1 MGRAHKYGIEGN
13 KDLRQR
19 RKEYAKVRVDKLL
32 EEGLLLERN
41 KNLKE
46 KKLIDRIHIN
56 PLREIIGINFQA
68 LETKIVLHS
77 IEKSSKYTV

>member
-1 MGRAHKYGIEGN
+1 MESKVTRIRAN
-13 KDLRQR
+13 LRQK
-19 RKEYAKVRVDKLL
+19 RKKYAKVRVDKSL

-46 KKLIDRIHIN
+46 KKSVDRVHIN

-77 IEKSSKYTV
+77 IEESSKYTVC